1 MATHS
6 STPAWKIPWTEG
18 PGGLLHPYL
27 TKLNYFLFIV
37 HLAVVFSY
45 QVSISLSFSSFY
57 APKFSMVISYIWF
70 EIIFK
75 YLVLSFT

>member
-1 MATHS
+1 MDGGAWWAATS
-6 STPAWKIPWTEG
+6 FITLEQIK
-18 PGGLLHPYL
+18 LLLIHRAFGSGVL
-27 TKLNYFLFIV
+27 
-37 HLAVVFSY
+37 SY

>member
-37 HLAVVFSY
+37 HLAMVFSL
-45 QVSISLSFSSFY
+45 IKFLSHFPFHPFTPPSS
-57 APKFSMVISYIWF
+57 VW
-70 EIIFK
+70 
-75 YLVLSFT
+75 